1 MSLLTSATVASID
14 CDMNSETNITATG
27 NPAHPAKEV
36 AMLVKFS
43 TLADGVFIEDN
54 GTDERK
60 PSDRCFR
67 FDANGNAEYALFADL
82 TGSNPAPRWFG
93 HQFRERDFTFA

>member
-1 MSLLTSATVASID
+1 MSD
-14 CDMNSETNITATG
+14 
-27 NPAHPAKEV
+27 
-36 AMLVKFS
+36 F
-43 TLADGVFIEDN
+43 
-54 GTDERK
+54 K

>member
-1 MSLLTSATVASID
+1 MPKDPVTPERYAV
-14 CDMNSETNITATG
+14 
-27 NPAHPAKEV
+27 EV
-36 AMLVKFS
+36 MQMAIGALECFV
-43 TLADGVFIEDN
+43 TEHNGVFIEDN